1 MFKWCVLMQADV
13 TPRVVSTNAFC
24 LCFRTDVQFA
34 VARRSAESAQA
45 SEVMVLPLVVNHR

>member
-1 MFKWCVLMQADV
+1 MFKWCALMQADV

-45 SEVMVLPLVVNHR
+45 SEVMVLSLVVNHR